1 MRLRERHIYSV
12 NIYSFLIVSLLALHP
27 HSILSLEEF
36 PRKIAFTSHHERV
49 LAVLA
54 QISNRLINWFFLD
67 YESESV
73 MSRKWV
79 LFVNTAF
86 GWISLH
92 RLTAL
97 MLDPASQVPKTSQTG
112 GYLPKEWCSCAQL
125 HDSLKSFW

>member
-12 NIYSFLIVSLLALHP
+12 NIYSFLIVSLPALHP
-27 HSILSLEEF
+27 NSILSLEEF

-49 LAVLA
+49 LSVLA
-54 QISNRLINWFFLD
+54 QILNRLINCFFLD

-86 GWISLH
+86 GWKSLH

-97 MLDPASQVPKTSQTG
+97 MLDHARQAPKTSQQVAV
-112 GYLPKEWCSCAQL
+112 S
-125 HDSLKSFW
+125 